1 MSYLAARDQ
10 MIDAIQNQ
18 INERKA
24 MLLENNKKIQK
35 TAKENE
41 FLIEVAKDYKQYNDY
56 IKRQKEEQIKSY
68 GIIYD
73 YLDKIIDDTNLS
85 TKSLKEVKYE
95 QSLIYNNINNLKTEL
110 DSIIS

>member
-24 MLLENNKKIQK
+24 MLLENHKNIQQ

-41 FLIEVAKDYKQYNDY
+41 FLIEIAK
-56 IKRQKEEQIKSY
+56 EQLQ
-68 GIIYD
+68 II
-73 YLDKIIDDTNLS
+73 
-85 TKSLKEVKYE
+85 
-95 QSLIYNNINNLKTEL
+95 
-110 DSIIS
+110 

>member
-24 MLLENNKKIQK
+24 MLLENHKNIQQ

-41 FLIEVAKDYKQYNDY
+41 FLIEIAKDYKQYNDY
-56 IKRQKEEQIKSY
+56 IKKQKEEQIKSY
-68 GIIYD
+68 GIIYE
-73 YLDKIIDDTNLS
+73 YLDKIIADTNFN
-85 TKSLKEVKYE
+85 TNALKDIKYE
-95 QSLIYNNINNLKTEL
+95 QSLIFNNINNLKNEL
-110 DSIIS
+110 DSIID